1 MSRRTRKNVGLIGL
15 GIIGNRVRDVLRRKG
30 FHVFVW
36 NRTPRPVPN
45 FVGAPAELAEMCDY
59 IQIFVSDDEAI
70 DQVVRQLS
78 PGLGPRH
85 IVMAHST
92 VTPLAITVVAEAVAQ
107 RGARFVEAPF
117 TGSKEAAEKG
127 ELVYYVAGDDA
138 ALREA
143 RPILEATSKQIIEF
157 GQIGHATAI
166 KLATNMVTA
175 ASVQAAAEA
184 LALVQAAGV
193 PAEKFVEAMQGNAS
207 NSATLSMKVPKMMAR
222 NFEPHFSIK
231 HMLKDMQIANR
242 LGLSHHLELAVSSA
256 ARDRLLEQMQGGHGE
271 EDYSAIVRK
280 YFPDIRP
287 AAADEN
293 DLDLFDQR
301 PSAPVAPELAE
312 TSEMIEPA
320 TSNLPE
326 PASVTPVLAE
336 TSEVIKPE
344 ASDLPQP
351 AVTLEPE
358 ETAPTPPEAFPQHI
372 MPDPY
377 TVVSPEQSNGGIA
390 VEEAHSPFSEKLL
403 EEEPAPQ
410 RGFLSRLLRRGTNG

>member
-107 RGARFVEAPF
+107 RGARFLEAPF

-256 ARDRLLEQMQGGHGE
+256 ARDRLLEQMQDGHGE

-326 PASVTPVLAE
+326 PASVTPVPAE

-358 ETAPTPPEAFPQHI
+358 ETTATPEAFPQHI
-372 MPDPY
+372 MPDAY
-377 TVVSPEQSNGGIA
+377 TVVSPEHSNGGIA
-390 VEEAHSPFSEKLL
+390 VEESHSSFSEKLL

>member
-1 MSRRTRKNVGLIGL
+1 
-15 GIIGNRVRDVLRRKG
+15 
-30 FHVFVW
+30 
-36 NRTPRPVPN
+36 
-45 FVGAPAELAEMCDY
+45 VGAPAELAEMCDY
-59 IQIFVSDDEAI
+59 IQIFVSDDEAL

-85 IVMAHST
+85 IVLAHST

-193 PAEKFVEAMQGNAS
+193 PAEKLVEAMQGNAS
-207 NSATLSMKVPKMMAR
+207 NSATLSMKLPKMMAR

-287 AAADEN
+287 AVADQS

-301 PSAPVAPELAE
+301 PSAPVAPEPAE
-312 TSEMIEPA
+312 KSEMIEPA

-326 PASVTPVLAE
+326 PASVAPVPGE
-336 TSEVIKPE
+336 TSELSQPE
-344 ASDLPQP
+344 ASDLPEP
-351 AVTLEPE
+351 AVTLEAE
-358 ETAPTPPEAFPQHI
+358 ETATTPEAFPQHI
-372 MPDPY
+372 MPDAY
-377 TVVSPEQSNGGIA
+377 TAVSPEHSNGGVA
-390 VEEAHSPFSEKLL
+390 VEESHSSFHKELL
-403 EEEPAPQ
+403 EEEPARQ
-410 RGFLSRLLRRGTNG
+410 RGFFSRLLRRGTNG

>member
-1 MSRRTRKNVGLIGL
+1 
-15 GIIGNRVRDVLRRKG
+15 
-30 FHVFVW
+30 
-36 NRTPRPVPN
+36 
-45 FVGAPAELAEMCDY
+45 
-59 IQIFVSDDEAI
+59 
-70 DQVVRQLS
+70 
-78 PGLGPRH
+78 
-85 IVMAHST
+85 
-92 VTPLAITVVAEAVAQ
+92 
-107 RGARFVEAPF
+107 
-117 TGSKEAAEKG
+117 
-127 ELVYYVAGDDA
+127 
-138 ALREA
+138 
-143 RPILEATSKQIIEF
+143 
-157 GQIGHATAI
+157 
-166 KLATNMVTA
+166 MVTA

-207 NSATLSMKVPKMMAR
+207 SSATLSMKLPKMMAR

-256 ARDRLLEQMQGGHGE
+256 ARDRLLEQMQAGHGE

-301 PSAPVAPELAE
+301 PSAPAAPEPAETSPVASELAETSPVASELAE

-326 PASVTPVLAE
+326 PASADPVPAE
-336 TSEVIKPE
+336 TSEVINPE
-344 ASDLPQP
+344 SSDLRQP
-351 AVTLEPE
+351 AVTPEPE
-358 ETAPTPPEAFPQHI
+358 ETGATPEAFPQHI
-372 MPDPY
+372 MPDAY
-377 TVVSPEQSNGGIA
+377 TVVSPEHSNGGVA
-390 VEEAHSPFSEKLL
+390 VEESHSSFSEKLV

-410 RGFLSRLLRRGTNG
+410 RGFFSRLLRRGTNG